1 MGGRDAVS
9 HPTHSHT
16 PPVPSL
22 HLPTFFDRLP
32 VVQRVALDSP
42 AHLLHGRA
50 WHGGDARRDPGV
62 GLARLG
68 ASRGGGPGAGLVLG
82 VVLPL
87 VLVYDPGGGPVCF
100 PRGRAGPGPRR
111 RGACAGQ
118 PGTGRRDDEGSGGW
132 RRCFCFCVDGQGEGA
147 GRLGRRG
154 AAAAAAAGCRGPGS
168 LRCERGSSSSCR
180 RGVCV
185 RARSGEGLSR
195 LIPPPRLPSPPPH
208 LRLRRPPRRA
218 ASSPP
223 SGPHSA
229 P

>member
-1 MGGRDAVS
+1 VS

-32 VVQRVALDSP
+32 VVQRVALDPP

-50 WHGGDARRDPGV
+50 RHGGDARRDPGV

-68 ASRGGGPGAGLVLG
+68 ASRGGDPGAGLVVL
-82 VVLPL
+82 VVL
-87 VLVYDPGGGPVCF
+87 VLVVGFVGVVVVYDPRGVPVRF
-100 PRGRAGPGPRR
+100 PRGRAGPRPRCR
-111 RGACAGQ
+111 RACTGQ

-168 LRCERGSSSSCR
+168 LRYERGSSSSCR

-185 RARSGEGLSR
+185 RARSGEGLPR
-195 LIPPPRLPSPPPH
+195 LIPPPLLPSHSPH
-208 LRLRRPPRRA
+208 RLRRPPQRA